1 MRDYPVRNLVK
12 TDKTSDGTG
21 PFYNSKNEVFDED
34 ARMREYDLLIMD
46 EALAEYAGEGR
57 AYAIV
62 CRMAERYGAE
72 AVVDRIAD
80 KYKGGP
86 YYDQVRNAILSGDYW
101 VRWDLKA
108 DDLN

>member
-1 MRDYPVRNLVK
+1 
-12 TDKTSDGTG
+12 
-21 PFYNSKNEVFDED
+21 
-34 ARMREYDLLIMD
+34 
-46 EALAEYAGEGR
+46 
-57 AYAIV
+57 
-62 CRMAERYGAE
+62 MAERYGAE

-86 YYDQVRNAILSGDYW
+86 YYDQVRNAVLSGDYW